1 MTRDEY
7 RDNLRNF
14 IKDHEELNRLLSFK
28 VENLDSYLDLYLDM
42 AVSFLNSMPPF
53 VYTVSVDDPNFPF
66 FSLIIHQATIEAL
79 ISNSIVAARNDLT
92 YNNGGIT
99 VKIDDGQRYMAILQW
114 LSKMADREIDMYQK
128 WKIAINIDGGYS
140 GIPSPYAYIRT
151 YGSNSNN
158 NLL

>member
-1 MTRDEY
+1 MTKEEY
-7 RDNLRNF
+7 RTNLRNF

-28 VENLDSYLDLYLDM
+28 EENIDSNLDLYLDM

-53 VYTVSVDDPNFPF
+53 VNNVSLDDTNFPF

-79 ISNSIVAARNDLT
+79 ISNSIIAARNDLT

-99 VKIDDGQRYMAILQW
+99 VKIDDGNRYMAILQW
-114 LSKMADREIDMYQK
+114 LSKLADREIDMYMK

-140 GIPSPYAYIRT
+140 GVRSPY
-151 YGSNSNN
+151 SCM
-158 NLL
+158 